1 MKSKNLTG
9 YLVDVLDDLSGP
21 ITISNTLDALYN
33 VLNCDLIDITY
44 LTLGTKELSS
54 AIRSS

>member
-21 ITISNTLDALYN
+21 ITISNTLDMDIFRPDPIPGCQSQATAL
-33 VLNCDLIDITY
+33 
-44 LTLGTKELSS
+44 K
-54 AIRSS
+54 